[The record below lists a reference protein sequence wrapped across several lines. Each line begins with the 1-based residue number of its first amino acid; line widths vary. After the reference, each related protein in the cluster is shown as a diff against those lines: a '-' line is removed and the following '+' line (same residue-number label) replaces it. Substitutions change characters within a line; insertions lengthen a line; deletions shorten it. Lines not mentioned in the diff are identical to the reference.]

1 MKSAFEAYA
10 LSLFGH
16 TLLRSLVLKREQAVG
31 KVGIFFA
38 APTTQGFDG
47 GQVVSLLAF
56 YSNDPS
62 SNPPDAYSF
71 ICKIC
76 VWKDIK

>member
-38 APTTQGFDG
+38 APETRNIQLYLLHCFQQFFIAEISWLICG
-47 GQVVSLLAF
+47 GEPGYVPVS
-56 YSNDPS
+56 
-62 SNPPDAYSF
+62 
-71 ICKIC
+71 CKM
-76 VWKDIK
+76 D